1 MVNEQ
6 LTLVA
11 RSEMSAIIAWVRNT
25 YIEEQPF
32 ECPPTESDVIDALLI
47 ALRAPASD
55 LD

>member
-6 LTLVA
+6 LTSVA
-11 RSEMSAIIAWVRNT
+11 RAEMSAIIAWVRNT

-32 ECPPTESDVIDALLI
+32 ELPPTESDVIDALRA
-47 ALRAPASD
+47 ALLPPASD